1 MRLILKKLSLINS
14 WNAWR
19 NVTRHNF
26 FCISANQYLF
36 HNQLYDSTT
45 DACTFTPLFLL
56 ILSASKW
63 NMRNEGWLKGGG
75 KVISTTTPLFP
86 SKQRIYISD
95 RTDNTGHCLT
105 KIWLTQPLPACFVR
119 QSGSRAD
126 RARRGWVSPIFIRR
140 WPALSLL
147 SLIYILSF

>member
-1 MRLILKKLSLINS
+1 MWPGTISSVFRRISIYSTINYMIQQLMHAHLPPYFYWFYQPASGIWEMRVD
-14 WNAWR
+14 W
-19 NVTRHNF
+19 
-26 FCISANQYLF
+26 
-36 HNQLYDSTT
+36 
-45 DACTFTPLFLL
+45 
-56 ILSASKW
+56 
-63 NMRNEGWLKGGG
+63 KGGG